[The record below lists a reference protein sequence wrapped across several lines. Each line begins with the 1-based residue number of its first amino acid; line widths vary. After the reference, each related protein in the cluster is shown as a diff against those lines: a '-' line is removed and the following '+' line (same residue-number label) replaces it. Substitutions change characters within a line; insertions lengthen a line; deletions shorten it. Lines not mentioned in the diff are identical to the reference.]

1 MFTKTSNGAGHRI
14 AIHSRRF
21 PGHMAGSVFL
31 LALTLLNSCS
41 LLQPEALPLVASK
54 PKNTLTP
61 TPYRL
66 QQATITDLVAE
77 VRARNASFRAM
88 APAVSGTVISVGGLV
103 ETGVSSRARVTLSD
117 GAIIRLDE
125 NSSFELA
132 EMELDSSY
140 DPITKLKLLGGRVW
154 AQIRGGSLEVETAYS
169 VATVRGSKMGVG
181 ISETGDVVV
190 TNLEGAV
197 KLEVGGV
204 AVDVGRGE
212 QALIPQGGGAPVVG
226 PMDQAQ
232 LEAWV
237 ANNPEAISN
246 ALTLFPE
253 LRLVLPTRLPTN
265 TAMPGLVERA
275 LGALDTMANAAQG
288 RHATPLPTR
297 DLALMGPVA
306 SAVLPTGT
314 PVPTR
319 MKLPAEGTMPPS
331 PMPPATVMPTAEP
344 ATPRPTQQ
352 PTAPAS
358 FSVQVAPTATVP
370 PAAQPTAAALAV
382 CEPDMLSNGSF
393 ESGDF
398 KCWILDKSDPDGTW
412 GLADAALTVANGAQ
426 VYDFASKRDEPQV
439 SPGLPASFAVTEGR
453 RAAFVIANKPGTFR
467 AYQDVTLR
475 ACATGLTWDMQYATH
490 NAYGLNTREYV
501 AVDIRSPGA
510 DTRQVA
516 LFVATAGRD
525 AASASSKSYT
535 ADLTK
540 YAGQAIRFDIEIV
553 TQSGQF
559 EAGFDNFKITGCK

>member
-1 MFTKTSNGAGHRI
+1 MHPQANGCFGHSITIHTRLWPGRLAG
-14 AIHSRRF
+14 
-21 PGHMAGSVFL
+21 PVFL
-31 LALTLLNSCS
+31 LALTLLNSCG
-41 LLQPEALPLVASK
+41 LLQPEALPVVVSR

-88 APAVSGTVISVGGLV
+88 APAVAGAVISIGGLV
-103 ETGVSSRARVTLSD
+103 ETGVASRARVTLAD

-132 EMELDSSY
+132 EMVLDSGY
-140 DPITKLKLLGGRVW
+140 DPVTKLKLLGGRVW
-154 AQIRGGSLEVETAYS
+154 AQIRGGSLEIETANS
-169 VATVRGSKMGVG
+169 VASVRGSKMGVG

-204 AVDVGRGE
+204 TVDVGRGE

-237 ANNPEAISN
+237 ANNPEAIGN
-246 ALTLFPE
+246 ALTLFPK
-253 LRLVLPTRLPTN
+253 LRLVLPPRLPTN
-265 TAMPGLVERA
+265 TALPGLVERA

-288 RHATPLPTR
+288 RKATPLPTR

-319 MKLPAEGTMPPS
+319 ITLPLEATVPATVR
-331 PMPPATVMPTAEP
+331 PPATAMPTAQP
-344 ATPRPTQQ
+344 ATP
-352 PTAPAS
+352 TAAATAS

-370 PAAQPTAAALAV
+370 PTAQATAAALIV
-382 CEPDMLSNGSF
+382 CEPDMLSNASF

-398 KCWILDKSDPDGTW
+398 KCWNLDKSDPDGTW
-412 GLADAALTVANGAQ
+412 GMANAALTVANGAQ
-426 VYDFASKRDEPQV
+426 VYDYASKRDEPQV
-439 SPGLPASFAVTEGR
+439 SPGLPDSFAVTEGR

-490 NAYGLNTREYV
+490 SANGLSTREYV
-501 AVDIRSPGA
+501 AVDIRSPDA

-525 AASASSKSYT
+525 AASASSKSYQ

-553 TQSGQF
+553 SQSGQF
-559 EAGFDNFKITGCK
+559 EAGFDNFKITGCN

>member
-1 MFTKTSNGAGHRI
+1 MRLQANNCIGYSITIRSRLWPGRLAG
-14 AIHSRRF
+14 
-21 PGHMAGSVFL
+21 PVFL
-31 LALTLLNSCS
+31 LALTLLNSCT
-41 LLQPEALPLVASK
+41 LLQPEALPAVVSR

-66 QQATITDLVAE
+66 HQAMISDLVAE

-88 APAVSGTVISVGGLV
+88 APAVSGTVISIGGLV
-103 ETGVSSRARVTLSD
+103 ETGVASRARVTLAD

-125 NSSFELA
+125 NSSFELT
-132 EMELDSSY
+132 EMELDSDW
-140 DPITKLKLLGGRVW
+140 DPITTLKLLGGRVW
-154 AQIRGGSLEVETAYS
+154 AQIKGGSLEIETPNS
-169 VATVRGSKMGVG
+169 VASVRGSKMGVG

-204 AVDVGRGE
+204 SVDVGRGE

-237 ANNPEAISN
+237 ANNPEAISD
-246 ALTLFPE
+246 ALTLFPKM
-253 LRLVLPTRLPTN
+253 RLVLPTRLPTN

-275 LGALDTMANAAQG
+275 LGALDTMNNVAQD

-297 DLALMGPVA
+297 DLALIGPVA

-319 MKLPAEGTMPPS
+319 IKLPLEATI
-331 PMPPATVMPTAEP
+331 PATVRPLATAMPTAQP
-344 ATPRPTQQ
+344 ATPTQP
-352 PTAPAS
+352 PTAAATAT
-358 FSVQVAPTATVP
+358 FSVQVAPTSTVP
-370 PAAQPTAAALAV
+370 PTAQATAAALIV
-382 CEPDMLSNGSF
+382 CEPDMLSNASF

-398 KCWILDKSDPDGTW
+398 KCWNLEKSDPDGTW
-412 GLADAALTVANGAQ
+412 GLADAELTVANGAQ
-426 VYDFASKRDEPQV
+426 VYDYASKRDEPQV
-439 SPGLPASFAVTEGR
+439 SPGLPDSFAVTEGR

-467 AYQDVTLR
+467 AYQDVKLR

-490 NAYGLNTREYV
+490 SANGLSTREYV
-501 AVDIRSPGA
+501 AVDIRSPDA

-525 AASASSKSYT
+525 AASTSSKSYQ

-553 TQSGQF
+553 SQSGQF
-559 EAGFDNFKITGCK
+559 EAGFDNFKITGCN

>member
-1 MFTKTSNGAGHRI
+1 MQANACTGNRITIQNRLGSARLAG
-14 AIHSRRF
+14 
-21 PGHMAGSVFL
+21 PVFL
-31 LALTLLNSCS
+31 LAFTLLSSCS
-41 LLQPEALPLVASK
+41 LLEAEALPIVARK
-54 PKNTLTP
+54 PSNTLTP
-61 TPYRL
+61 TPYRV
-66 QQATITDLVAE
+66 QQATITDLVAD

-88 APAVSGTVISVGGLV
+88 APAVPGTVISVGGMV
-103 ETGVSSRARVTLSD
+103 QTGVASRTKVTLSD

-132 EMELDSSY
+132 EMELDSGY
-140 DPITKLKLLGGRVW
+140 EPLTKLKLLGGRVW
-154 AQIRGGSLEVETAYS
+154 AQINGGSLEIETASS
-169 VATVRGSKMGVG
+169 VASVRGSKMGVG

-190 TNLEGAV
+190 TNLEGTV
-197 KLEVGGV
+197 KLQVGGV

-246 ALTLFPE
+246 VQALFPE

-265 TAMPGLVERA
+265 TALPGLVERA
-275 LGALDTMANAAQG
+275 LGALDNMANAAQE

-319 MKLPAEGTMPPS
+319 MKLPAIATMPATAL
-331 PMPPATVMPTAEP
+331 PPATPVPTTEP
-344 ATPRPTQQ
+344 ATPTKPPTEL
-352 PTAPAS
+352 PTAS
-358 FSVQVAPTATVP
+358 FGVQVVPTATRQP
-370 PAAQPTAAALAV
+370 TAQPTAAAVVV

-398 KCWILDKSDPDGTW
+398 RCWNLGKSDPDGTW
-412 GLADAALTVANGAQ
+412 GLADATLAVANGAQ

-439 SPGLPASFAVTEGR
+439 SPGLPVSFAVTEGR

-490 NAYGLNTREYV
+490 NATGLNTREYV

-510 DTRQVA
+510 DTRQAA
-516 LFVATAGRD
+516 LFVTTAGRD
-525 AASASSKSYT
+525 SESATSKSYQ

-559 EAGFDNFKITGCK
+559 EAGFDNFKITGCD

>member
-1 MFTKTSNGAGHRI
+1 MHPQANGCFGHSITIHTRLWPGRLAG
-14 AIHSRRF
+14 
-21 PGHMAGSVFL
+21 PVFL
-31 LALTLLNSCS
+31 LALTLLNSCG
-41 LLQPEALPLVASK
+41 LLQPEALPVVVRR

-88 APAVSGTVISVGGLV
+88 APAVAGAVISIGGLV
-103 ETGVSSRARVTLSD
+103 ETGVASRARVTLAD

-132 EMELDSSY
+132 EMVLDSGY
-140 DPITKLKLLGGRVW
+140 DPVTKLKLLGGRVW
-154 AQIRGGSLEVETAYS
+154 AQIRGGSLEIETANS
-169 VATVRGSKMGVG
+169 VASVRGSKMGVG

-204 AVDVGRGE
+204 TVDVGRGE

-237 ANNPEAISN
+237 ANNPEAIGN
-246 ALTLFPE
+246 ALTLFPK
-253 LRLVLPTRLPTN
+253 LRLVLPPRLPTN
-265 TAMPGLVERA
+265 TALPGLVERA

-288 RHATPLPTR
+288 RKATPLPTR

-319 MKLPAEGTMPPS
+319 ITLPLEATVPATVR
-331 PMPPATVMPTAEP
+331 PPATAMPTAQP
-344 ATPRPTQQ
+344 ATP
-352 PTAPAS
+352 TAAATAS

-370 PAAQPTAAALAV
+370 PTAQATAAALIV
-382 CEPDMLSNGSF
+382 CEPDMLSNASF

-398 KCWILDKSDPDGTW
+398 KCWNLDKSDPDGTW
-412 GLADAALTVANGAQ
+412 GMANAALTVANGAQ
-426 VYDFASKRDEPQV
+426 VYDYASKRDEPQV
-439 SPGLPASFAVTEGR
+439 SPGLPDSFAVTEGR

-490 NAYGLNTREYV
+490 SANGLSTREYV
-501 AVDIRSPGA
+501 AVDIRSPDA

-525 AASASSKSYT
+525 AASASSKSYQ

-553 TQSGQF
+553 SQSGQF
-559 EAGFDNFKITGCK
+559 EAGFDNFKITGCN

>member
-1 MFTKTSNGAGHRI
+1 MHPQANGCFGHSITIHTRLWPGRLAG
-14 AIHSRRF
+14 
-21 PGHMAGSVFL
+21 PVFL
-31 LALTLLNSCS
+31 LALTLLNSCG
-41 LLQPEALPLVASK
+41 LLQPEALPVVVRR

-88 APAVSGTVISVGGLV
+88 APAVAGAVISIGGLV
-103 ETGVSSRARVTLSD
+103 ETGVASRARVTLAD

-132 EMELDSSY
+132 EMVLDSGY
-140 DPITKLKLLGGRVW
+140 DPVTKLKLLGGRVW
-154 AQIRGGSLEVETAYS
+154 AQIRGGSLEIETANS
-169 VATVRGSKMGVG
+169 VASVRGSKMGVG

-204 AVDVGRGE
+204 TVDVGRGE

-237 ANNPEAISN
+237 ANNPEAIGN
-246 ALTLFPE
+246 ALTLFPK
-253 LRLVLPTRLPTN
+253 LRLVLPPRLPTN
-265 TAMPGLVERA
+265 TALPGLVERA

-288 RHATPLPTR
+288 RKATPLPTR

-319 MKLPAEGTMPPS
+319 ITLPLEATVPATVR
-331 PMPPATVMPTAEP
+331 PPATAMPTAQP
-344 ATPRPTQQ
+344 ATP
-352 PTAPAS
+352 TAAATAS
-358 FSVQVAPTATVP
+358 FSVQVAPTATAP
-370 PAAQPTAAALAV
+370 PTAQATAAALIV
-382 CEPDMLSNGSF
+382 CEPDMLSNASF

-398 KCWILDKSDPDGTW
+398 KCWNLDKSDPDGTW
-412 GLADAALTVANGAQ
+412 GMANAALTVANGAQ
-426 VYDFASKRDEPQV
+426 VYDYASKRDEPQV
-439 SPGLPASFAVTEGR
+439 SPGLPDSFAVTEGR

-490 NAYGLNTREYV
+490 SANGLSTREYV
-501 AVDIRSPGA
+501 AVDIRSPDA

-525 AASASSKSYT
+525 AASASSKSYQ

-553 TQSGQF
+553 SQSGQF
-559 EAGFDNFKITGCK
+559 EAGFDNFKITGCN